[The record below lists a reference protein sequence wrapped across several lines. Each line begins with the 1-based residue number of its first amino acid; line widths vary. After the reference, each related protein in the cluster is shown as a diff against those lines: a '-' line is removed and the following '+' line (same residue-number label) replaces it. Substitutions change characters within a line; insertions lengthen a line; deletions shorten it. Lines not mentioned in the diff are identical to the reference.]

1 MGLFTLGAHRRR
13 SRGVVTSAF
22 FLPLF
27 TQVLRKVF
35 LGNSPGKFQRP
46 HFLEDAPL
54 LAVLLH

>member
-27 TQVLRKVF
+27 TNVVEGVF
-35 LGNSPGKFQRP
+35 SEVR
-46 HFLEDAPL
+46 
-54 LAVLLH
+54 LAMAE